1 MRKAGGRGPRRGI
14 MVRQLKRL
22 IPPIK
27 IEDSKGLS
35 PLVGFG
41 AKPQKNKQITINQS
55 IPHGYRNITQ

>member
-1 MRKAGGRGPRRGI
+1 

-35 PLVGFG
+35 PLVGPG
-41 AKPQKNKQITINQS
+41 AKPQKNNKS
-55 IPHGYRNITQ
+55 DLP